1 MKSFWELGSSIHLR
15 CTLHQHQWEAGRSLI
30 FLQRTFHWG
39 TAPGEETVNCSLT
52 IILFSAS
59 SRILIKVLQKWEK
72 EKILKKRWKWGT
84 PTSSSLGFSQ
94 ESRLVSFWTKRKALK
109 HKLLNVSK
117 DIMNWH
123 LIPFIAT
130 AGVCK
135 TNCPVMST
143 FELVSQLPL
152 SPIEISSDLGLR
164 ESEREIKGRN
174 ECEGKARQVQ
184 GGRSNRWRKGDCG
197 NCGNILGAV
206 VLWFLLVK
214 REGGRKSRLFEA
226 AVRHTTTTAAA
237 ILFSSGTNG
246 IAECYRRIL
255 SGRKSARDYQQTTQ
269 VKDTFVSEIVFS

>member
-1 MKSFWELGSSIHLR
+1 M
-15 CTLHQHQWEAGRSLI
+15 
-30 FLQRTFHWG
+30 
-39 TAPGEETVNCSLT
+39 
-52 IILFSAS
+52 
-59 SRILIKVLQKWEK
+59 
-72 EKILKKRWKWGT
+72 
-84 PTSSSLGFSQ
+84 
-94 ESRLVSFWTKRKALK
+94 
-109 HKLLNVSK
+109 
-117 DIMNWH
+117 
-123 LIPFIAT
+123 IPFIAT

-206 VLWFLLVK
+206 VLWFFVVK

-255 SGRKSARDYQQTTQ
+255 SGRESARDYQQTTQ